1 MNLDEINITHKEFFE
16 KMRNEGILVNLHY
29 MPVYFH
35 PYYKKLGFKKGLCP
49 EAERYYSDAVSI
61 PMFPTLKNEDQEK
74 VIDVIHSLLR

>member
-1 MNLDEINITHKEFFE
+1 
-16 KMRNEGILVNLHY
+16 